1 MANEH
6 MKRWSVFLIM
16 KIQKKKKKCG
26 TTVRMPFKTLT
37 I

>member
-16 KIQKKKKKCG
+16 KIQKKKKSVVPLLECLLK
-26 TTVRMPFKTLT
+26 L
-37 I
+37 